1 MVWEDIIFIKKTPLV
16 FMKKDKR
23 STVGFVE
30 RMCGPVLL
38 DFYSS
43 LPTPALVKD
52 NTLVRTAK
60 YARKQREEHGFEKLK
75 WSAQSPDLNPIEN
88 LWYQMKTKIKLN
100 GIGVRAMEG
109 LKEVVRDVWNYI
121 TRA

>member
-60 YARKQREEHGFEKLK
+60 YARK
-75 WSAQSPDLNPIEN
+75 
-88 LWYQMKTKIKLN
+88 
-100 GIGVRAMEG
+100 
-109 LKEVVRDVWNYI
+109 
-121 TRA
+121 